1 MVSEG
6 PGPGE
11 NILNL
16 PYKAVA
22 CRSRC
27 RGFGHLVAAAQV
39 VREGVA
45 IVSPEGKIQT
55 QGGAELEVFDNLK
68 FPAETAHELVGPAL
82 CSRKRERCNRVHHL
96 IVASARDGIHPSVLI
111 VKHPGSTVCSYLS
124 LSLFVGA
131 GNIEN
136 RRKSHGGAQ
145 RRAPGGVGGHSRTGD
160 ICIGE
165 IAAEGEFVEEITLFG
180 LVHHLVGGVAA
191 QSEAVVVGTAVVSSD
206 YTVLTD
212 VAKRKIV
219 VNLVGSAADAELMLI
234 LWSIV
239 IEKLSLPVRTLA
251 VGGRVP
257 VDRSHSGIHR
267 ALIHHCG
274 ILAGV
279 EHIKLLPRA

>member
-1 MVSEG
+1 M
-6 PGPGE
+6 
-11 NILNL
+11 
-16 PYKAVA
+16 
-22 CRSRC
+22 
-27 RGFGHLVAAAQV
+27 
-39 VREGVA
+39 
-45 IVSPEGKIQT
+45 
-55 QGGAELEVFDNLK
+55 
-68 FPAETAHELVGPAL
+68 GPAF

-96 IVASARDGIHPSVLI
+96 IVASSRDGVHPSVLI
-111 VKHPGSTVCSYLS
+111 VKHFGSTVGGYLS

-136 RRKSHGGAQ
+136 RRKCHGGAQ
-145 RRAPGGVGGHSRTGD
+145 RRPPGGIGGHSRAGD

-180 LVHHLVGGVAA
+180 LVHHLIGGVAA
-191 QSEAVVVGTAVVSSD
+191 QGEAVVVGTAVVSSD
-206 YTVLTD
+206 YTVLAD
-212 VAKRKIV
+212 VAKGEIV
-219 VNLVGSAADAELMLI
+219 VDLVGSAADAEFVLVLR
-234 LWSIV
+234 SIV
-239 IEKLSLPVRTLA
+239 IEELSLPVRTFA